1 MDLRDPQGVQFS
13 DIKLIFLNPQRDILA
28 LNFRMQ
34 LKSQKP

>member
-1 MDLRDPQGVQFS
+1 MGMRDPQGLQFF
-13 DIKLIFLNPQRDILA
+13 DIELIFLNPQRDILA